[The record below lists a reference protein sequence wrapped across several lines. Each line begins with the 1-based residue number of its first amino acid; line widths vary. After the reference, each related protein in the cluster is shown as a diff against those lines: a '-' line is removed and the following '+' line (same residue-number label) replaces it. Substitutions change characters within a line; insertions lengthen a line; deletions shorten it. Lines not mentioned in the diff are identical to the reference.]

1 MGKMKNTGRTKLY
14 FIIFH
19 YSFIFFA
26 KLLHFGKNT
35 K

>member
-1 MGKMKNTGRTKLY
+1 MEKMKNTGYAKLY

-19 YSFIFFA
+19 A